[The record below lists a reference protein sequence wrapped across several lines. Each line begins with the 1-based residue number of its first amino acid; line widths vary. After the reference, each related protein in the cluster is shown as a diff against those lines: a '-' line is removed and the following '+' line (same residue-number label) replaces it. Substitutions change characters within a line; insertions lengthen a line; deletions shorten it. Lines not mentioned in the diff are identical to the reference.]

1 MAERLS
7 NSTPSSDEVGSNRA
21 QKASV
26 LIFCFLFAL
35 LFFFD
40 VFFFC
45 VRQKSLHLIF
55 KKFRTVSSVK
65 T

>member
-40 VFFFC
+40 VFFFLRSSK
-45 VRQKSLHLIF
+45 VVAFNFQKISN
-55 KKFRTVSSVK
+55 RV
-65 T
+65 